1 MVLRNGSLV
10 LAGLIAGACCA
21 CNPKG
26 AAEPATSATANA
38 PVSAPTN
45 ASTPAPTVKPDG
57 TPEAVAA
64 PVAGGVR
71 LAPSSGPPPV
81 VKLAVGKEP
90 NYVNL
95 SPKDA
100 PPIPAFLA
108 LDKKPGYLRGYV
120 KDAAG
125 KPLQGAY
132 IGVRSTIVGGRYS
145 GAHAESDEKGY
156 YEVQVP
162 TGAAHFYAAGYT
174 VDYADGRA
182 ALALHPADGKLT
194 SFASADGSVENF
206 VLWTYGVADK
216 DKMSESPH
224 FRSNFYGG
232 SLYVGHH
239 VDDPGDALALPK
251 NLKTGTEIEITLTPE
266 GRLLDGSVGKT
277 FVIRKAVFSTGFS
290 INNIPVGQY
299 RLAIKRVDG
308 QPLLTRL
315 NKPRGLA
322 FGIVPEETTESAVLS
337 MHPGGAKAGM
347 VTPGRG
353 NWDAV
358 EVYVEVPQGKK

>member
-1 MVLRNGSLV
+1 MRNGNPAV
-10 LAGLIAGACCA
+10 LAAMIAVVVCGCGPESVGGPTATPPSA
-21 CNPKG
+21 RQSSDTPLPPPPVRVP
-26 AAEPATSATANA
+26 PA
-38 PVSAPTN
+38 
-45 ASTPAPTVKPDG
+45 
-57 TPEAVAA
+57 AA
-64 PVAGGVR
+64 PKPPE
-71 LAPSSGPPPV
+71 PSSPPPV
-81 VKLAVGKEP
+81 VRLTVGKEP

-95 SPKDA
+95 IPKET
-100 PPIPAFLA
+100 PPTPAFPA
-108 LDKKPGYLRGYV
+108 LEKKPGYLRGHV

-125 KPLQGAY
+125 NPLQGAY
-132 IGVRSTIVGGRYS
+132 IGVRSTLVGGRYS

-162 TGAAHFYAAGYT
+162 LGAAHFYAAGYT

-216 DKMSESPH
+216 DKLSESPH

-239 VDDPGDALALPK
+239 VDDPGDPLAQPH
-251 NLKTGTEIEITLTPE
+251 NLKTGTEIEIGLTPE
-266 GRLLDGSVGKT
+266 GRLLDGSVGKA
-277 FVIRKAVFSTGFS
+277 FVVRKAVSGTGFS
-290 INNIPVGQY
+290 VNNIPVGQY
-299 RLAIKRVDG
+299 RVTAKRADG
-308 QPLLTRL
+308 QLLRMRL

-322 FGIVPEETTESAVLS
+322 FGIAPAETTGGALLS
-337 MHPGGAKAGM
+337 LHPGGAKAGM

-353 NWDAV
+353 SWEAV
-358 EVYVEVPQGKK
+358 EVYVEIPKGE